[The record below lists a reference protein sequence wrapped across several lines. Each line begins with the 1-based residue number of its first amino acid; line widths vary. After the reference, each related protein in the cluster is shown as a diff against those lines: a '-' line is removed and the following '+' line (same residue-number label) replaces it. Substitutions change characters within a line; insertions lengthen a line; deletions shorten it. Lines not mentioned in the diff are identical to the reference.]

1 MKKLTQFLSLFALA
15 HNMLFASAS
24 EPPVSLSLAF
34 QEAEEAHSK
43 IIAQVVHA
51 GAQMQASQEELQ
63 SLKETF
69 TSLMQNPAA
78 PQEVQLGS
86 HFRLGVITFFEAPT
100 PARTQEAW
108 RIFAHLRA
116 HGCAD
121 AHLKNNAASMLAVMI
136 LKNRVPGTFDE
147 SQDIVLLR
155 LLSEHP
161 LHPAVRERALTY
173 FSHASAQ
180 VSSSMAQLPAQPLQ
194 NGVPVSASPSCN
206 NEGVPSTSEEA
217 PSCTRTRPHLD
228 RKTVVADLL
237 KKRRTQ

>member
-1 MKKLTQFLSLFALA
+1 MKKLTQVLSLFVLA
-15 HNMLFASAS
+15 HHMLFASAS
-24 EPPVSLSLAF
+24 ESPMFFHLAF

-51 GAQMQASQEELQ
+51 GAQMQASQDALLA
-63 SLKETF
+63 LKETF
-69 TSLMQNPAA
+69 TTLKDNPSA
-78 PQEVQLGS
+78 PQDVQLGS
-86 HFRLGVITFFEAPT
+86 HFRLGVLTFFEAPT
-100 PARTQEAW
+100 PAKTDEAW

-116 HGCAD
+116 HERAD
-121 AHLKNNAASMLAVMI
+121 VHLKNNAASMLAVMI

-161 LHPAVRERALTY
+161 LHPAVCERALTY
-173 FSHASAQ
+173 FSHASARL
-180 VSSSMAQLPAQPLQ
+180 SSSIAHAPNQHVQ
-194 NGVPVSASPSCN
+194 NEVPVSASPSCN
-206 NEGVPSTSEEA
+206 NEEIPSTSEEA
-217 PSCTRTRPHLD
+217 PSSARSRPHLD